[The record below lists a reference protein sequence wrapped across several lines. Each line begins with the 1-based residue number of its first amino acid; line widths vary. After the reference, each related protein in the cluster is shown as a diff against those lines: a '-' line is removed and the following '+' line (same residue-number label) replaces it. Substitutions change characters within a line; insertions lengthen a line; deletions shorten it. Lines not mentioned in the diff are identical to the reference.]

1 MHNETKLF
9 SLAGGRLAGHVDVDE
24 PCVIQAFQI
33 SDELPADGHR
43 IRHLGIGVGY
53 EDLQGIL
60 VELNEDGKRLGS
72 LPLLRVAA
80 VAGEYGEMQVL
91 LRLCQLV
98 LQTKVLVGC
107 SGQLLDFLLQGQ
119 NTLISVV
126 ASSIC

>member
-80 VAGEYGEMQVL
+80 VAGE
-91 LRLCQLV
+91 
-98 LQTKVLVGC
+98 
-107 SGQLLDFLLQGQ
+107 
-119 NTLISVV
+119 NTLLSVV
-126 ASSIC
+126 ASIICKASQTIYRKKTPERIFLSGLG